1 MRFGDGGEGEG
12 KLLVALSLLRVIWFL
27 WHRCSEPSQGTS
39 KNSFREICLFL
50 WKLTYCQPGSK
61 EMHLVLEKT
70 IAYPLLVLLRSHR
83 FLWMVSDL
91 VLEIHAGAEQGSSDK
106 EAGFG

>member
-1 MRFGDGGEGEG
+1 
-12 KLLVALSLLRVIWFL
+12 
-27 WHRCSEPSQGTS
+27 
-39 KNSFREICLFL
+39 
-50 WKLTYCQPGSK
+50 
-61 EMHLVLEKT
+61 MHLVLEKT